1 MKRGVTAGVM
11 TTSILAWTF
20 AAAAVSAQY
29 PDFETF
35 TPVTPEEAAVT
46 LLPPALPGGAGD
58 LRFSERCSETRR
70 RTAVIA
76 LSWRAGQGNGDQ
88 RVDITKFRD
97 GFDLGRYQTSGRL
110 PHGQTAAGV
119 EAPEPGLRY
128 YWRVLTET
136 PAGWIP
142 SAVERFEVPVCPWDE
157 PSDPTAVRS
166 PGN

>member
-1 MKRGVTAGVM
+1 MRRAVTTGVM
-11 TTSILAWTF
+11 TVSILVWTLTAV
-20 AAAAVSAQY
+20 AASAQD
-29 PDFETF
+29 PDFQTF
-35 TPVTPEEAAVT
+35 TPATPEEAAIT
-46 LLPPALPGGAGD
+46 LLPPATPGSAGN

-76 LSWRAGQGNGDQ
+76 LSWRAGEGSGDQ
-88 RVDITKFRD
+88 RLDFTPFRD
-97 GFDLGRYQTSGRL
+97 GFDQGRYQTSGRL

-157 PSDPTAVRS
+157 PQPTNPGS
-166 PGN
+166 PKS